1 MDCRDFLRLADA
13 CRMGDRSRYACALI
27 EWHRR
32 TCPRCAAAMARPTT
46 ARRAPS
52 TRQHATSGARTA

>member
-13 CRMGDRSRYACALI
+13 SRQGAISRYACALF

-32 TCPRCAAAMARPTT
+32 TCPRCAAVTSRAA
-46 ARRAPS
+46 ARRPAP
-52 TRQHATSGARTA
+52 AARAPAAVRYG